1 VNEPDELFADPRKI
15 FDDGVRAK
23 QAQREHLATIF
34 APPEPEATDDEAA
47 LVVLAD
53 AVAERLLERLGQP
66 EPGPGPQA
74 AGAAGFDGGARR
86 SLPPPPVS
94 HGQWLSQVLRER
106 RADRGAD
113 F

>member
-1 VNEPDELFADPRKI
+1 MNEPGELFADPRKI

-34 APPEPEATDDEAA
+34 APPEPEATDDEAT
-47 LVVLAD
+47 LDGLAD
-53 AVAERLLERLGQP
+53 VVAERILQKLTAEP
-66 EPGPGPQA
+66 EPEQA
-74 AGAAGFDGGARR
+74 AGAGGGFDGGARR
-86 SLPPPPVS
+86 SLPPPPES
-94 HGQWLSQVLRER
+94 HGQWLSRVLRER